1 MDESRKRQALDILMQ
16 MKNQVLENFVEEVLQ
31 QQETDSLS
39 YMFQELEDKYSNRLS
54 NLNVLI
60 ANLQEDPFQDE
71 IPATKII
78 TNVTETSFSQLEK
91 TLEEVTEFM
100 SPEHLLHIS
109 VVPTDKGKYLVISM
123 SGE

>member
-100 SPEHLLHIS
+100 SPENLLHIS
-109 VVPTDKGKYLVISM
+109 VVPTDKVNYLVISM

>member
-100 SPEHLLHIS
+100 SPENLLHIS